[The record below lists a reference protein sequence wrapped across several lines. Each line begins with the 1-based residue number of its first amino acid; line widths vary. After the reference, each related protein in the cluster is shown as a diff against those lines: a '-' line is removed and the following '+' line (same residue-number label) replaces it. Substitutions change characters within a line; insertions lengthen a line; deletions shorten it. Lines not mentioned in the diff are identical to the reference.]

1 MPRPG
6 SETPVEHGAAQPPS
20 RDPWVIEAQR
30 AASTPGFRRP
40 TLGPVPRIRTYLLG
54 LLAALRAAGL
64 VLIAEAIARG
74 IAGLAA
80 ADAGGVGLSA
90 EALRVVLIVG
100 IAGALLRSGAEWGT
114 SVLARRIATDVK
126 RGIRGQLWQ
135 QIATGD
141 RAGGPASSGR
151 GAAAAAGADGAS
163 RVATG
168 TAGGGTA
175 VLATDGLDDLDDYYV
190 QTIPAVI
197 AAAVVP
203 MLVGIR
209 ILGADW
215 VSALIIVLTVP
226 LIPFFMVL
234 IGKHTQQRTD
244 EALGALTRLADH
256 LAELARG
263 LPVLVGL
270 GRVDEQASALE
281 QLQRGYRERTQQTL
295 RWAFLSAL
303 ALELI
308 ATISVAIVAVFL
320 GLRLLSGTMTLEP
333 ALLALILAP
342 EAFNALRQVG
352 TAFHASQDGL
362 AALDR
367 SQAIIDRPA
376 RVDVRAD
383 PSVEE
388 PAHPLVEEP
397 AAGARRETTGTP
409 TTRPVIRLRALSV
422 RYPGRDGP
430 ALTPVTA
437 TLAGIVSIAGPSGAG
452 KSTLLAALTGA
463 LPDDAEID
471 GRITGVQPDAVAW
484 APQAPRAFATTPR
497 AELVLSGADPVAAL
511 DELGLGRVA
520 DSAVAELSPGELRR
534 LAVARALARVD
545 AGATLLVLDE
555 PTAHLD
561 RASADLVRAAIARRA
576 GRAVVVLASHEPE
589 TTALATAT
597 VPVAAPDTAPPI
609 EEPDA
614 GDAARREPLPLEP
627 RATASSSPVDES
639 PEGIGTRRATA
650 APGIPGTSGP
660 NAPLRLRTLIAPH
673 LPRWLASVSIA
684 AIDVSMGLAL
694 TAVSGWLIVRATI
707 EEHIMVLMVAIV
719 GVRAFGIFRS
729 VGRYADRLLTHDA
742 AFTVVDALRLRLWR
756 SIAARGAGSRR
767 LLEGGAPLDY
777 LVTLADELRDQ
788 LPRVVP
794 PIAVG
799 VVVIAGAVVTT
810 GFVAPQLTLLVA
822 LVLVLATAIAAALA
836 IAAERGAAAERIG
849 ARSELVRGSSALAAA
864 AADLRGNGIADAA
877 LAQLDD
883 VAERLASAE
892 RRAAWAAGLG
902 SAVVTGAVTTLAVLV
917 PVLGGSLSPGLSGE
931 GAAVIALLSL
941 ALLEPLTDLVAA
953 VHRIPAM
960 RAVLARLG
968 PILRPAPTPTWGQG
982 APASTVTRVELDEV
996 AVRYPGMP
1004 TPAVEGVSGTASSR
1018 RWLVLEGPSGSG
1030 KSTLLSAVMGALPVD
1045 TGEVRAG
1052 DDRATTPLSELDER
1066 AWRSRVAWCPQDAYV
1081 FDSTLRGNLQL
1092 ARARD
1097 DAADDAELRAALERA
1112 GLGPLLQTLDDGL
1125 GTRVGAGG
1133 SALSGGERQRL
1144 AVARALLT
1152 RADLILLDEPTAHL
1166 DAPTASAMMADVRAA
1181 TADRV
1186 VLLVSHRADDRR
1198 PADAVV
1204 RLR

>member
-1 MPRPG
+1 M
-6 SETPVEHGAAQPPS
+6 
-20 RDPWVIEAQR
+20 IEAER
-30 AASTPGFRRP
+30 TAAAPGFRRP
-40 TLGPVPRIRTYLLG
+40 ALGPVPRIRIYVLG
-54 LLAALRAAGL
+54 VLSALRAAGL

-80 ADAGGVGLSA
+80 ADASAQTGFGLSA
-90 EALRVVLIVG
+90 EVIRLVVALG
-100 IAGALLRSGAEWGT
+100 IAGALLRAGAEWGT

-126 RGIRGQLWQ
+126 RGIRGRLWR
-135 QIATGD
+135 QIVTGD
-141 RAGGPASSGR
+141 RADA
-151 GAAAAAGADGAS
+151 
-163 RVATG
+163 ATG
-168 TAGGGTA
+168 RASGTITGGGTA
-175 VLATDGLDDLDDYYV
+175 VLAADGLDDLDDYYV

-203 MLVGIR
+203 ILVGIR

-270 GRVDEQASALE
+270 ARVDEQAKALE

-320 GLRLLSGTMTLEP
+320 GLRLLNGTMTLEP

-376 RVDVRAD
+376 RADVRAH
-383 PSVEE
+383 PPVEE
-388 PAHPLVEEP
+388 RAHPPVEERAHPLVEER
-397 AAGARRETTGTP
+397 AAGTRLETTP
-409 TTRPVIRLRALSV
+409 IRLHALTV
-422 RYPGRDGP
+422 RYPGRDTP
-430 ALTPVTA
+430 ALAPVTA
-437 TLAGIVSIAGPSGAG
+437 DLTGIVSIAGPSGAG

-463 LPDDAEID
+463 LPDDAEIG
-471 GRITGVQPDAVAW
+471 GRITGVQADAVAW
-484 APQAPRAFATTPR
+484 APQAPRAFETTPR
-497 AELVLSGADPVAAL
+497 AELALYGADPLSAL
-511 DELGLGRVA
+511 DELGLRRVA

-534 LAVARALARVD
+534 LAVARALARSD

-561 RASADLVRAAIARRA
+561 RASADLVRAAIVRRSE
-576 GRAVVVLASHEPE
+576 RAVVVLASHEPE
-589 TTALATAT
+589 TTALATLT
-597 VPVAAPDTAPPI
+597 IPVAPAPPV
-609 EEPDA
+609 EERADA
-614 GDAARREPLPLEP
+614 VIPPVEERADAVIPPVEERADAVGDEPIGIAAH
-627 RATASSSPVDES
+627 RAED
-639 PEGIGTRRATA
+639 PER
-650 APGIPGTSGP
+650 
-660 NAPLRLRTLIAPH
+660 PH
-673 LPRWLASVSIA
+673 LPRWLASISLA
-684 AIDVSMGLAL
+684 AIAVSMGLAL

-729 VGRYADRLLTHDA
+729 VGRYADRLITHDA

-788 LPRVVP
+788 LPRTLP

-799 VVVIAGAVVTT
+799 VVVIAGTVTTT
-810 GFVAPQLTLLVA
+810 GFVAPQLTAFVA
-822 LVLVLATAIAAALA
+822 IVLVLATAVAAAVA
-836 IAAERGAAAERIG
+836 IASERGAAAERIG
-849 ARSELVRGSSALAAA
+849 ARSELVRGTAALAAS
-864 AADLRGNGIADAA
+864 AADLRGNGVAESALARLDAA
-877 LAQLDD
+877 AG
-883 VAERLASAE
+883 RLASAE

-902 SAVVTGAVTTLAVLV
+902 TAVVTAAVTTLAVLV
-917 PVLGGSLSPGLSGE
+917 PVLSSVLPPGLSGE
-931 GAAVIALLSL
+931 GAAVIALLCL
-941 ALLEPLTDLVAA
+941 ALLEPLTDLVTA

-968 PILRPAPTPTWGQG
+968 PVLRPAPQPAWGE
-982 APASTVTRVELDEV
+982 ATPASPVTRAELDDV
-996 AVRYPGMP
+996 AVRYPGMSA
-1004 TPAVEGVSGTASSR
+1004 PAVEGVSGAASTQ

-1030 KSTLLSAVMGALPVD
+1030 KSTLLSTVMGALPVER
-1045 TGEVRAG
+1045 GEIRISG
-1052 DDRATTPLSELDER
+1052 DGGATPITHLDER

-1112 GLGPLLQTLDDGL
+1112 GLATLLDTLADGL
-1125 GTRVGAGG
+1125 DTRVGAGG

-1186 VLLVSHRADDRR
+1186 VLLVSHRADDRH
-1198 PADAVV
+1198 ATDAVV